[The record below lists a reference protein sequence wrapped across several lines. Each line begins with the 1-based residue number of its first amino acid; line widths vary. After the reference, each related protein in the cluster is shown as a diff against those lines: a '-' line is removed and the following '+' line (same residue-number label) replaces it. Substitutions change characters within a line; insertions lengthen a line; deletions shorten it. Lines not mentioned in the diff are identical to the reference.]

1 MPDNG
6 SDRLHARL
14 RPGGRAPQLRSCRR
28 RSRAT
33 CLHRNGCG
41 QATGGPAQGAP
52 AAADHAAGS
61 RYPDG
66 EAYYRRC
73 LSILADIEE
82 AETAFSGTRP
92 KGLLHVDVH
101 GAQARRFIVPALSQ
115 FFAAYPDIEL
125 YLSETD
131 RYVDLVGE
139 GIDCVLRSGTPTE
152 SDLAARRIALLRE
165 VTVASPDYVRRV
177 GMPASWRDLDGH
189 RMVGFRSSA
198 TGGVLPLEFV
208 VDGTPRSVTLPMTF
222 SVSGG
227 DTYRVAA
234 LAGGWG

>member
-1 MPDNG
+1 M
-6 SDRLHARL
+6 
-14 RPGGRAPQLRSCRR
+14 
-28 RSRAT
+28 
-33 CLHRNGCG
+33 
-41 QATGGPAQGAP
+41 
-52 AAADHAAGS
+52 
-61 RYPDG
+61 
-66 EAYYRRC
+66 
-73 LSILADIEE
+73 SILADIEE

-177 GMPASWRDLDGH
+177 GMPASWRIWTGIAWSASAP
-189 RMVGFRSSA
+189 RRQGACCRWSSSSTA
-198 TGGVLPLEFV
+198 HP
-208 VDGTPRSVTLPMTF
+208 DR
-222 SVSGG
+222 
-227 DTYRVAA
+227 
-234 LAGGWG
+234 